1 MIVKVV
7 KQLGATKWAG
17 LDHVDRLTARA
28 ILFVAVSCQVFL
40 NSLNLETEQTE
51 ILLYGAKIWFM
62 R

>member
-1 MIVKVV
+1 M
-7 KQLGATKWAG
+7 
-17 LDHVDRLTARA
+17 LTDVPLERYS
-28 ILFVAVSCQVFL
+28 VAVHGQVFL

>member
-1 MIVKVV
+1 M
-7 KQLGATKWAG
+7 
-17 LDHVDRLTARA
+17 LTDLPLERY
-28 ILFVAVSCQVFL
+28 FVAVSCQVFL

>member
-1 MIVKVV
+1 MIEKVV
-7 KQLGATKWAG
+7 KQPQNGQVWIM
-17 LDHVDRLTARA
+17 LTDVPLERY
-28 ILFVAVSCQVFL
+28 FVAVPGQVLL